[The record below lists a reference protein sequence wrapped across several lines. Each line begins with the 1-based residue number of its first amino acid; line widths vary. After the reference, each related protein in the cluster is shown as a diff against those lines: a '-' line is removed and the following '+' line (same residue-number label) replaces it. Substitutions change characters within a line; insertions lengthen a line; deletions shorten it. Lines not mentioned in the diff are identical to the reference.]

1 MDFPAEPCGILS
13 MFGWAVIVKSGVV
26 AADVTMGQLP
36 DGAAK
41 TNPVN
46 NMKRTNNFIGVLTNY
61 TYGTVQLRVAFFAG
75 LNVSVSVPNRVL
87 LG

>member
-1 MDFPAEPCGILS
+1 MVFPAEPCGIVS
-13 MFGWAVIVKSGVV
+13 VFGWADIVKSGVV

-61 TYGTVQLRVAFFAG
+61 TYGTVQLRAAFFAG

>member
-1 MDFPAEPCGILS
+1 MDFPADPCGIES
-13 MFGWAVIVKSGVV
+13 MFGWADIVKSGVV
-26 AADVTMGQLP
+26 AADATPVQLP

-46 NMKRTNNFIGVLTNY
+46 SMKRTDNFIGILKNY

>member
-1 MDFPAEPCGILS
+1 MVFPAEPCGIVS
-13 MFGWAVIVKSGVV
+13 VFGWADIVKSGVV

-36 DGAAK
+36 DGAVK